1 MPKKSTID
9 RKKFFDH
16 VRKFLCNGELSS
28 AQVEGMDAILDEWEE
43 RGLTDLRW
51 LSYMMATTFHET
63 GRSMQPVKEWGRGAG
78 KPYGKKLKMGGGPN
92 KRIPYDKPDHIYF
105 GRSFVQLTWYE
116 NYELMGRLL
125 GIDLLNNPDKA
136 LEMEVSVKILFEGML
151 KAASSFGDFTGKCLE
166 QYFNET
172 TDDPINARKVVN
184 GLDKADLI
192 ASYHYVFLKALT

>member
-16 VRKFLCNGELSS
+16 VRGNLCSGGLTSG
-28 AQVEGMDAILDEWEE
+28 QVEGMDAILDEWEE
-43 RGLTDLRW
+43 RGLKDLRH
-51 LSYMMATTFHET
+51 LAYINATAFHET
-63 GRSMQPVKEWGRGAG
+63 GGSMQPVKEWGRGAG

-92 KRIPYDKPDHIYF
+92 KRIPYTKPDHIYY
-105 GRSFVQLTWYE
+105 GRGHCQLSWYE

-151 KAASSFGDFTGKCLE
+151 KAASSFGDFTGRCLE

-172 TDDPINARKVVN
+172 TDDPINARRTVN
-184 GLDKADLI
+184 GTDKAELI
-192 ASYHYVFLKALT
+192 ASYYYVFLKALT